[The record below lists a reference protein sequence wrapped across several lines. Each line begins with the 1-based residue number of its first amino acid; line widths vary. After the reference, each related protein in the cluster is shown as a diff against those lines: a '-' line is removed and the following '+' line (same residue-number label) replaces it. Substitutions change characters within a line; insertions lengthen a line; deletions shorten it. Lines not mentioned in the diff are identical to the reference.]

1 MNQGRETTASY
12 IHRGYIDEYGGG
24 GGGGG
29 EAQPGVTNA
38 QLYVQLLPHGLD
50 LRRMNI
56 SCV

>member
-1 MNQGRETTASY
+1 MNMVVVV
-12 IHRGYIDEYGGG
+12 G